1 MNWAAGTDPVP
12 ASLPDPRTKAGLPL
26 GPQCVCA
33 SRWRALAPSTHCLPD
48 CSLGAGWQVSSML
61 RAPPAVVC
69 VQTLRREMYGDPKV
83 EFDFGSQNF
92 SSLFWKPWPRPD
104 GKVGPRLRNV
114 LEAPSEGGR
123 RSGGLGGQDRW
134 RARSTQNRQVINHES
149 IARRAPQ
156 APSERHRWQQ
166 SPGRPSRQFR
176 PPPPSPSPACT

>member
-1 MNWAAGTDPVP
+1 MVLIIVVGTVVIFHVHDGNFPDLGLLLFYHRSRVFPRFRLSSGSPPLRWFSARGCDTRGEELNWAAGTDPVP

-61 RAPPAVVC
+61 RAPQAVVC

-92 SSLFWKPWPRPD
+92 SSLF
-104 GKVGPRLRNV
+104 
-114 LEAPSEGGR
+114 LEAM
-123 RSGGLGGQDRW
+123 
-134 RARSTQNRQVINHES
+134 A
-149 IARRAPQ
+149 
-156 APSERHRWQQ
+156 
-166 SPGRPSRQFR
+166 
-176 PPPPSPSPACT
+176 